1 MMAFVAPN
9 AGRGLPNGLAY
20 AFPVELASRRAM
32 PGRALPQWRAGGEG
46 AAAGWGHFVR
56 RVPFPGGHHG
66 LDERDVV
73 LAPRD
78 VRIIYMMVAAPNALT
93 REARE
98 LLATAKEGAR

>member
-1 MMAFVAPN
+1 MHS
-9 AGRGLPNGLAY
+9 
-20 AFPVELASRRAM
+20 VELASRRAM